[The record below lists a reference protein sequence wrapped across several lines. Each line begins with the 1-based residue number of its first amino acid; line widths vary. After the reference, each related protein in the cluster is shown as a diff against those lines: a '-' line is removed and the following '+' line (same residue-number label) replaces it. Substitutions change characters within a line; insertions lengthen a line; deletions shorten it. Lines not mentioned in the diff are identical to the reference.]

1 MLEIAIIIKY
11 VFIAI
16 PIVFAVTIHEVAHGW
31 VAKINGDN
39 TAASL
44 GRLSINPIKHIDP
57 IGTVLV
63 PVILMYLF
71 GTPFGWAKPV
81 PVSWNK
87 LNKPKRDMAFV
98 AAAGPIAN
106 LMMLI
111 FWAIIFKLADGFSV
125 DWWNVSQ
132 IIIYIANI
140 GILINAVIMILNLI
154 PIPPLDGSRIV
165 SSLMPDKFSETYS
178 RIEPYGIVIVIVL
191 MVSGVLGKVLMPT
204 IYAVSDTVISILAI
218 I

>member
-1 MLEIAIIIKY
+1 MIEIATIIKY
-11 VFIAI
+11 VLIAI
-16 PIVFAVTIHEVAHGW
+16 PIVFAVTLHEVAHGW
-31 VAKINGDN
+31 IAKVNGDD

-44 GRLSINPIKHIDP
+44 GRLSINPLKHIDP

-63 PVILMYLF
+63 PVVLLYVF

-81 PVSWNK
+81 PVNWTK

-106 LMMLI
+106 LLMLI
-111 FWAIIFKLADGFSV
+111 FWAVVFKIADSFGS
-125 DWWNVSQ
+125 DWWNISQ

-140 GILINAVIMILNLI
+140 GILINAVIMVLNLI

-165 SSLMPDKFSETYS
+165 SSLMPDKLSQSYS
-178 RIEPYGIVIVIVL
+178 RIEPYGIIIVIVL
-191 MVSGVLGKVLMPT
+191 MISGVLGKILMPT
-204 IYAVSDTVISILAI
+204 IYAVSDAVISILAI